1 MRYILSIMLVCVLAA
16 CEQAPKADK
25 ATITEAHP
33 VKESEGRQ
41 YQVDAANSE
50 LQWIGTKPTGKHT
63 GRFRLQEGKLF
74 VKDTTITGGN
84 IVIEMNSLENI
95 DLSKTDSAL
104 QRKFETELKGP
115 LFFDVANF
123 PTATFEITNVSDFAP
138 SVGNEVLMK
147 DANYTVQGNLTIKN
161 ITKNI
166 SFPAHVRFEKGA
178 ITASANF
185 NIDRT
190 LWGMNYRTD
199 KTLQD
204 KLINSAVNIQISLSA
219 KSMTNDK

>member
-1 MRYILSIMLVCVLAA
+1 MLICCLAA

-33 VKESEGRQ
+33 VKESEGKA
-41 YQVDAANSE
+41 YKVDTASSE

-63 GRFRLQEGKLF
+63 GRFKLQEGSLF

-84 IVIEMNSLENI
+84 IVIKMNSLENL
-95 DLSKTDSAL
+95 DLSKTDSLL
-104 QRKFETELKGP
+104 QRKFEAELKGP

-123 PTATFEITNVSDFAP
+123 PVATFEITNVSDFTP

-147 DANYTVQGNLTIKN
+147 DANYTVQGNLTIRN

-166 SFPAHVRFEKGA
+166 SFPAYIHVEKGSIVA
-178 ITASANF
+178 RANF

-190 LWGMNYRTD
+190 LWGMTYRTD

-204 KLINSAVNIQISLSA
+204 KLINSAVNIEVALKA
-219 KSMTNDK
+219 TH